1 MADEVAELS
10 PLQEPGEITVPEAGS
25 KYESYKAD
33 SVYEYALLPNGR
45 RPDKSRAKITYKYG
59 DVYDGSLKK
68 GKFNGAGKYT
78 WQGGDV
84 FEGNFKSGKITG
96 KGKFSATNGDV
107 YEGNFKDNK
116 YDGDGKYTWADGR
129 IFEGTFKNGQVS
141 SGRYIDAHGNVYSC
155 KFTYHRNGE
164 RKSSTIRLVRF
175 AENSING
182 KPAEQKKATTK
193 NKPKTA
199 TNKDG
204 LLSKDVK
211 LIAAIKKSKR
221 GAEFKN
227 FYSGAA
233 GKTEKAEK
241 GLIAILNFFSNSD
254 AEQIARIFK
263 SSAIYDKTKG
273 DAHVTD
279 MITGVIKRSRDFTSN
294 MRSAQKPK
302 QKGNSANK
310 GAAK

>member
-241 GLIAILNFFSNSD
+241 GLIAILNFFSN
-254 AEQIARIFK
+254 
-263 SSAIYDKTKG
+263 
-273 DAHVTD
+273 
-279 MITGVIKRSRDFTSN
+279 
-294 MRSAQKPK
+294 
-302 QKGNSANK
+302 
-310 GAAK
+310 

>member
-1 MADEVAELS
+1 MAEEVAELS

-25 KYESYKAD
+25 KYESYKSD
-33 SVYEYALLPNGR
+33 SVYEYALRPNGR

-59 DVYDGSLKK
+59 DVYDGSLKR
-68 GKFNGAGKYT
+68 GKFDGAGKYV
-78 WQGGDV
+78 WKGGDTV
-84 FEGNFKSGKITG
+84 EGHFKSGKITG
-96 KGKFSATNGDV
+96 QGKFSAVNGDV

-116 YDGDGKYTWADGR
+116 YEGDGKYTWADGR
-129 IFEGTFKNGQVS
+129 VFEGTFKNGQVS
-141 SGRYIDAHGNVYSC
+141 SGRYIDANGNVYSC
-155 KFTYHRNGE
+155 KFTYHKNGE

-175 AENSING
+175 AENKKPTEK
-182 KPAEQKKATTK
+182 KPAETK
-193 NKPKTA
+193 SKPKT

-233 GKTEKAEK
+233 GKNEKAEK
-241 GLIAILNFFSNSD
+241 SLIAILNFFSNSD

-273 DAHVTD
+273 NEHVTD
-279 MITGVIKRSRDFTSN
+279 MISGVIKRSKDFTN
-294 MRSAQKPK
+294 TARNATNNK

>member
-10 PLQEPGEITVPEAGS
+10 PLEQPGEITVPEAGS
-25 KYESYKAD
+25 KYEKYKAD
-33 SVYEYALLPNGR
+33 SIYEYALRPNGR
-45 RPDKSRAKITYKYG
+45 RPDKSRAKITYNYG
-59 DVYDGSLKK
+59 DVYDGALKR
-68 GKFNGAGKYT
+68 GKFNGAGKYI

-96 KGKFSATNGDV
+96 KGTFSASNGDV

-116 YDGDGKYTWADGR
+116 YEGDGKYTWADGR
-129 IFEGTFKNGQVS
+129 VFEGTFKNGQVS
-141 SGRYIDAHGNVYSC
+141 SGRYIDAAGNVYSC

-164 RKSSTIRLVRF
+164 RKNSTIRLVRF
-175 AENSING
+175 AENN
-182 KPAEQKKATTK
+182 KPSEKKKTETK
-193 NKPKTA
+193 SKPKTA

-227 FYSGAA
+227 FYTGAT
-233 GKTEKAEK
+233 GKNEKAEK
-241 GLIAILNFFSNSD
+241 GLIAILNFFTNSD
-254 AEQIARIFK
+254 AEQMSRIFK
-263 SSAIYDKTKG
+263 TSAIYDKTKG
-273 DAHVTD
+273 DEHVAD
-279 MITGVIKRSRDFTSN
+279 MISGVIKRGQDFTST
-294 MRSAQKPK
+294 MRTASKTK
-302 QKGNSANK
+302 QKENSANK